1 MSESAYITK
10 ETLHRLL
17 QDVKEIMKNPLDSQ
31 GIYYVHDES
40 DMLKGYALIIGP
52 KETPYQYG
60 YYFFRIEY
68 PYDYPH
74 RPPTVKYLTND
85 GSTRFHPNLYRNG
98 KVCLSILNTWK
109 GDQWSSCQSI
119 SSILLTIV
127 SVMDANP
134 ICNEPGFSTTSRECI
149 PYNKC
154 IQYKNF
160 DIAIKGIL
168 NSKYAPPEY
177 KHFADI
183 VSENFANNK
192 KAIIELVT
200 KYANTKRENG
210 KFSVGVYN
218 MSVDADYSRLVKELT
233 NIKV

>member
-1 MSESAYITK
+1 MSQSGYITK

-17 QDVKEIMKNPLDSQ
+17 QDVKEIIKNPLDSQ
-31 GIYYVHDES
+31 GIHYIHDES

-127 SVMDANP
+127 SVLDANP
-134 ICNEPGFSTTSRECI
+134 ICNEPGFTTTSRECI
-149 PYNKC
+149 PYNKS
-154 IQYKNF
+154 IQFKNF
-160 DIAIKGIL
+160 EIAIKGIL
-168 NSKYAPPEY
+168 DEKFAPKEYKYFEDVVKQEFTKNKSEIIKLLKKYAAS
-177 KHFADI
+177 KND
-183 VSENFANNK
+183 
-192 KAIIELVT
+192 
-200 KYANTKRENG
+200 NG
-210 KFSVGVYN
+210 KFTIGVYN
-218 MSVDADYSRLVKELT
+218 MTIQPDYSRLIDELV